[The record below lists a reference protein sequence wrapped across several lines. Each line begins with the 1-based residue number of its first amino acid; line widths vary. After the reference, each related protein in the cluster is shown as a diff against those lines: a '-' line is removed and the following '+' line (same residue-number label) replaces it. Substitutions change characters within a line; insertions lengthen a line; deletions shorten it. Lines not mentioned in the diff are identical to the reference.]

1 MNFLNG
7 IRLLCAAMIVLVPF
21 AVCPAQEKAGDLK
34 IEPYVFE
41 NSKKEEV
48 DAEFGRLFVPEN
60 RNDPRRRLI
69 ELAFVRFKSTAPNPG
84 SPIIYLAGG
93 PGRLWHC
100 FG

>member
-1 MNFLNG
+1 VNFLNG
-7 IRLLCAAMIVLVPF
+7 VKLLFAAVIVLVPF
-21 AVCPAQEKAGDLK
+21 GVCPAQEKAGDLK
-34 IEPYVFE
+34 IESYVFE
-41 NSKKEEV
+41 NSKKEKV

-60 RNDPRRRLI
+60 RNDPRSRLI

-84 SPIIYLAGG
+84 FTDHLSGRW